1 MDVLKSKH
9 LDDRQV
15 IDYIYAAAGGLGPN
29 AAQAARAGESHR

>member
-1 MDVLKSKH
+1 MDVLKSRH

-15 IDYIYAAAGGLGPN
+15 IDYIYAAAGGLGAN